1 MADEIQSGALM
12 QRNVIGLIA
21 LDFVLRVVF
30 ARMVNI
36 PLVMNVFCVDLHD
49 PAANASSLGI
59 PGYVGTHFEAFGHAT
74 APRLAI
80 DLEENAAET
89 GEFRSAVHP
98 LRRNTNSLSP

>member
-1 MADEIQSGALM
+1 MAIGAQSGSLM

-36 PLVMNVFCVDLHD
+36 PLVVNVFCVDLHD

-59 PGYVGTHFEAFGHAT
+59 PGYVGAYFEAFGHAS
-74 APRLAI
+74 AC
-80 DLEENAAET
+80 AA
-89 GEFRSAVHP
+89 RD
-98 LRRNTNSLSP
+98 